1 MLNLGIVASSFFE
14 AAGVDPEAGLTLTR
28 TDSAG
33 ALAAVSFAERTGNI
47 VMACDIRFP
56 TSTPTA
62 GAVLWEQGGSGVGSY
77 IGFSNAT
84 GSITFRCR
92 AGDGGVNLSG
102 GATTNAAVVDVTDY
116 PTDGELHT
124 VVWEMKP
131 VASGS
136 IGGSVRLWIDG
147 VLKNTSTTTGG
158 GNLKNASWSGGA
170 AGGYTEFSAN
180 IPVGESTN
188 FWSTVAS
195 LADASGL
202 RVYVGQLS
210 SAISPLAAGT
220 GTVGLVSRGTYSPAY
235 WGYVDTSTGT
245 LSLTSGSY
253 SDAFGPAISVIRNF
267 ANWQLGAI
275 TGDDT
280 ITFRVILDGL
290 AVTPAI
296 WTSIKVTVG
305 GSTYSYTS
313 ASATVSS
320 LGNETQYLWT
330 DTNPFSTES
339 SGTAFTWEVIE

>member
-1 MLNLGIVASSFFE
+1 MFTFGIVASSTH
-14 AAGVDPEAGLTLTR
+14 ANPEAGLTLTR

-33 ALAAVSFAERTGNI
+33 VLAAVSFAERTENI

-102 GATTNAAVVDVTDY
+102 GATVDAAVVDVTDY

-124 VVWEMKP
+124 VVWEIKP
-131 VASGS
+131 VASGG
-136 IGGSVRLWIDG
+136 IGSVRLWIDG

-158 GNLKNASWSGGA
+158 GNLESASWSGGA

-202 RVYVGQLS
+202 RVYAGQLS
-210 SAISPLAAGT
+210 G
-220 GTVGLVSRGTYSPAY
+220 AY
-235 WGYVDTSTGT
+235 
-245 LSLTSGSY
+245 
-253 SDAFGPAISVIRNF
+253 
-267 ANWQLGAI
+267 
-275 TGDDT
+275 
-280 ITFRVILDGL
+280 
-290 AVTPAI
+290 
-296 WTSIKVTVG
+296 K
-305 GSTYSYTS
+305 
-313 ASATVSS
+313 
-320 LGNETQYLWT
+320 
-330 DTNPFSTES
+330 
-339 SGTAFTWEVIE
+339 